1 MNLTLT
7 DIDVDTL
14 HEIVEALDS
23 NNLSAETCYSVAEFV
38 MDCYGSEDLPV
49 NKLKHIID
57 NAREFGNVLEMVK
70 AYSGEDDP
78 FARVRKEEGNEN
90 LTDEEIEE
98 MLLEEVEHDQGVVV
112 IWADHGLVVIE

>member
-1 MNLTLT
+1 MTLTLT
-7 DIDVDTL
+7 DIDVSTL

-23 NNLSAETCYSVAEFV
+23 NNLSAETCYSLAEFV
-38 MDCYGSEDLPV
+38 MDAYGAEDLHV
-49 NKLKHIID
+49 DKLKHIID
-57 NAREFGNVLEMVK
+57 NTREFGNVAEMVK

-78 FARVRKEEGNEN
+78 FARVRKEEGDEN